1 MSTVETEGG
10 SLGGEK
16 RAREGPKRPQGIAR
30 TARTRSYGDR
40 REEQNRTRLTELP
53 HAVIRRQQRA
63 RRRPEPPQRR
73 EVPRQAREPFPRG
86 RVARVAQRER
96 VRDERGQ
103 LRRQSM
109 PRARE
114 ARLERLAVAI
124 AVVQRGRGAAL
135 GTPTIAHVGTP
146 PAAASPPLAPRRAH
160 RDVDV
165 VRVPG
170 PDLDAAADRRGP
182 RRLEQ
187 THQRALISGRQPS
200 VAEHL
205 RPGRRDVPQRAVP
218 PHLRSLQRLELAV
231 VVRAGGDERV
241 DDAVGAVHELGRGEI
256 ERVGATRPAQRGEQ
270 RVVVRAQV
278 ERGESAVRRRC
289 DRRAARGERERRRR
303 RRRRRLLAVVLARGV
318 RSHLLGVVARGRI
331 SREAP
336 SRAVRRRVRE
346 DAPRA
351 AVRVGRVE
359 VEHALSRLR
368 RGAAKGERE
377 RGRREGGRASVGWID
392 VRVDDG
398 TGCRG
403 ARTRGL
409 LTDRSICPSRAPREH
424 RLRETGTDAY
434 EVPALGVRVARETRL
449 RVRHDRPAA
458 ARGREWNEASI

>member
-1 MSTVETEGG
+1 
-10 SLGGEK
+10 
-16 RAREGPKRPQGIAR
+16 
-30 TARTRSYGDR
+30 
-40 REEQNRTRLTELP
+40 
-53 HAVIRRQQRA
+53 
-63 RRRPEPPQRR
+63 
-73 EVPRQAREPFPRG
+73 
-86 RVARVAQRER
+86 
-96 VRDERGQ
+96 
-103 LRRQSM
+103 M

-146 PAAASPPLAPRRAH
+146 PATASPPLAPRRAH
-160 RDVDV
+160 HDVDV

-368 RGAAKGERE
+368 RGAA
-377 RGRREGGRASVGWID
+377 GGGGGGGGLWGGGGGWASVGWID

-458 ARGREWNEASI
+458 ARGREWNEAESI

>member
-1 MSTVETEGG
+1 
-10 SLGGEK
+10 
-16 RAREGPKRPQGIAR
+16 
-30 TARTRSYGDR
+30 
-40 REEQNRTRLTELP
+40 
-53 HAVIRRQQRA
+53 
-63 RRRPEPPQRR
+63 
-73 EVPRQAREPFPRG
+73 
-86 RVARVAQRER
+86 
-96 VRDERGQ
+96 
-103 LRRQSM
+103 M

-377 RGRREGGRASVGWID
+377 REREGGREGVGRMD
-392 VRVDDG
+392 RRPRRRRR

-403 ARTRGL
+403 ARTTRGL
-409 LTDRSICPSRAPREH
+409 LSDRSICPSRAPREH